1 MTRIYGQI
9 RKRLRTTPAILL
21 SAAAAV
27 AVCTAG
33 GTTMALAQQNSAP
46 SLNAQDFQ
54 TTVWPAPV
62 GHRQPTQS
70 DLPPSAR
77 KHEGAITPGQR
88 EFDNSLKI
96 CRDC

>member
-46 SLNAQDFQ
+46 SLSAQDFQ

-88 EFDNSLKI
+88 SFDNSLKI